1 MVPNYMQGW
10 ALGRHYSEG
19 TDMFR
24 LELSDELPVLR
35 CPTCI
40 GIEKVLAIAGER

>member
-10 ALGRHYSEG
+10 GLGRHNSEE
-19 TDMFR
+19 TDMFG